1 MGTVIRR
8 LNIRTGSSTAAR
20 MEGAEAVKKKV
31 VESVKPKRT
40 TFSEILLGESR
51 VMCRWR
57 SSLWKILWKELL
69 AYTLV
74 FLFVSLI
81 YRVAL
86 TEDMQIQAEMLIRW
100 CGKMYTGLPL
110 TFL

>member
-1 MGTVIRR
+1 MGDSDRSLHQLGILPPV
-8 LNIRTGSSTAAR
+8 R
-20 MEGAEAVKKKV
+20 MADTGAEGVAKKM
-31 VESVKPKRT
+31 VETMKPKRT
-40 TFSEILLGESR
+40 AFSEILLGESR

-69 AYTLV
+69 AYTLA

-86 TEDMQIQAEMLIRW
+86 SEEQQIQLEQLMRW
-100 CGKMYTGLPL
+100 CGKMYT
-110 TFL
+110 